1 MLSLRYDE
9 EIEQTEK
16 EMGNFLSS
24 LWDSRKLLM
33 EDIAKYE
40 EDVSSEVTL
49 IFLFCFLSNK
59 YNLNFYKQINLDLSL
74 SIGKAIVAN
83 TELRRITDML
93 REAIELFQGKIAV
106 DLEELDDAF
115 EDEADDEEMDL
126 LWDKIHS
133 YLVPI
138 GNEED
143 LLETSSAQED
153 NQWHGNSNKKN

>member
-1 MLSLRYDE
+1 MDP
-9 EIEQTEK
+9 
-16 EMGNFLSS
+16 
-24 LWDSRKLLM
+24 
-33 EDIAKYE
+33 
-40 EDVSSEVTL
+40 
-49 IFLFCFLSNK
+49 
-59 YNLNFYKQINLDLSL
+59 SL

-143 LLETSSAQED
+143 LLETSSAQDD
-153 NQWHGNSNKKN
+153 NQ